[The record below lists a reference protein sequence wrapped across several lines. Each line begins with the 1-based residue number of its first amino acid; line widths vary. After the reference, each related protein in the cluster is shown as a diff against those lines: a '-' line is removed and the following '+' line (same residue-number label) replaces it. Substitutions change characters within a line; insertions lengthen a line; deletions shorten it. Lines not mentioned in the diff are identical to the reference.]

1 MQLLAVLPPQ
11 SNFLLP
17 TNIGKLMINP
27 KSSLIYM
34 YPQEFEQDF
43 INKKRY
49 WMAIPKLPPLDI
61 KQIKH
66 SYFKYKDELKKEEL
80 ERNELKKVFEININS

>member
-1 MQLLAVLPPQ
+1 
-11 SNFLLP
+11 
-17 TNIGKLMINP
+17 
-27 KSSLIYM
+27 M

-49 WMAIPKLPPLDI
+49 WMAIPNLPPLDI
-61 KQIKH
+61 KQIKY

-80 ERNELKKVFEININS
+80 ERNEIKKVFEINI